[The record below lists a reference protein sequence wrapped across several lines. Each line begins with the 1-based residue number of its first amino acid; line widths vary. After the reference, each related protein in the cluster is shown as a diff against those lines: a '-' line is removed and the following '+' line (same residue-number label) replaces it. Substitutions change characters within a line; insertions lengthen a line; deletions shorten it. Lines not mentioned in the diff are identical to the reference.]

1 MQFYDMIME
10 SKSYLENNTSYR
22 PEIGMILGSGLGDIA
37 DLLQDKEVINYAD
50 IPHFP
55 QGNVAG
61 HKGNFLFGKLKEKQ
75 VCIMQ
80 GRFHYF
86 EGLSMKEITYPI
98 YVMKQL
104 GIKNL
109 IITNAC
115 GCINTNFKVGD
126 LMLIEDFLSL
136 VSINPLTGKNDER
149 LGPRFPDM
157 SEPFSFS
164 LMDLA
169 KNCAFTNDIPFREGV
184 YAFFQGPYYET
195 RAEIRAIRTLGAD
208 VVGMSTVPETIV
220 ANYLGIKVLGISC
233 LTNMAT
239 GLRIGNHSH
248 EEVLEIANQS
258 SGKLSKWLLSILEN
272 M

>member
-1 MQFYDMIME
+1 MEFYEMLME
-10 SKSYLENNTSYR
+10 SKSYLEEHTSYR
-22 PEIGMILGSGLGDIA
+22 PELGMILGSGLGNIGE
-37 DLLQDKEVINYAD
+37 LLEEKQIINYAD
-50 IPHFP
+50 NPHFP
-55 QGNVAG
+55 KGNVAG
-61 HKGNFLFGKLKEKQ
+61 HKGNLLFGKLKGKQ

-109 IITNAC
+109 IVTNAC

-126 LMLIEDFLSL
+126 LMLIEDFVSL
-136 VSINPLTGKNDER
+136 VSVNPLIGANDDR

-157 SEPFSFS
+157 SQPFSFS
-164 LMDLA
+164 FMDLA
-169 KNCAFTNDIPFREGV
+169 KKCAYANNISFREGV

-208 VVGMSTVPETIV
+208 AVGMSTVPETIV
-220 ANYLGIKVLGISC
+220 ANYLGMKVLGIAC

-239 GLRIGNHSH
+239 GLRVGNHSH
-248 EEVLEIANQS
+248 EEVLQIANQS
-258 SGKLSKWLLSILEN
+258 SEKLSTWLLHIIEEL
-272 M
+272 

>member
-1 MQFYDMIME
+1 MEFYEMLME
-10 SKSYLENNTSYR
+10 SKSYLEEHTSYR
-22 PEIGMILGSGLGDIA
+22 PELGMILGSGLGNIGE
-37 DLLQDKEVINYAD
+37 LLEEKQIINYAD

-55 QGNVAG
+55 KGNVAG
-61 HKGNFLFGKLKEKQ
+61 HKGNFLFGKLKGKQ

-109 IITNAC
+109 IVTNAC

-126 LMLIEDFLSL
+126 LMLIEDFVSL
-136 VSINPLTGKNDER
+136 VSVNPLIGANDDR

-157 SEPFSFS
+157 SQPFSFS
-164 LMDLA
+164 FMDLA
-169 KNCAFTNDIPFREGV
+169 KKCAYANNISFREGV

-208 VVGMSTVPETIV
+208 AVGMSTVPEVIV
-220 ANYLGIKVLGISC
+220 ANHCGIKVFGISVVTD
-233 LTNMAT
+233 L
-239 GLRIGNHSH
+239 GVEGKIVEVSH
-248 EEVLEIANQS
+248 EEVQKAADAAQPKMTTIMRELINRA
-258 SGKLSKWLLSILEN
+258 
-272 M
+272 